1 MCAVTK
7 VLQITLYP
15 IVILIDREKS
25 VLKDKDEFMPALG
38 PVWHD
43 RNTSCMFWDLTIAI
57 YYTKSVVT

>member
-43 RNTSCMFWDLTIAI
+43 RNTSCMF
-57 YYTKSVVT
+57 